1 MLTTVLAGR
10 RASSLPGSAIVGAI
24 AALAVVSG
32 CNRPPGAGPGG
43 PGMGPGGPVTVT
55 LQVMAPKPVDRATEY
70 VATLRSRRSS
80 EIRPQVD
87 GIVTRI
93 LVRSGERVTAG
104 ARLVQIDP
112 LKQEAVVSSDVASR
126 AAQEAQ
132 LRLAREELR
141 RQQALHSQGLVSK
154 QALDQAQAMVDTSE
168 ASLGALKAREQESR
182 VQLQYFSVTAPVEGV
197 VGDIPVREGDRIT
210 TSTVL
215 TTIDQNA
222 GLEAYIYVPVERG
235 PDLRVGLPVRLV
247 DERGGVLANLKADFV
262 SPQVDDRSQAILVKA
277 QVPSNQGFRTEQF
290 VRARIVWSTQPA
302 LTLPALAVSRVNG
315 QYFAWVAEAGDQGFV
330 ARQRPV
336 KLGDL
341 VGNDYIVVEGLAPGE
356 RVVTS
361 GVQKLAE
368 GARVAPAQS

>member
-1 MLTTVLAGR
+1 MLTLAHDRPTFRSALLLAGLL
-10 RASSLPGSAIVGAI
+10 ASATLAAACGRSQGAM
-24 AALAVVSG
+24 
-32 CNRPPGAGPGG
+32 PAGPPRGGGG
-43 PGMGPGGPVTVT
+43 PLPVT
-55 LQVMAPKPVDRATEY
+55 LQVMAPKPVDRTTEY

-87 GIVTRI
+87 GIITRI
-93 LVRSGERVTAG
+93 LVRSGDRVAAG
-104 ARLVQIDP
+104 AALAQIDP
-112 LKQEAVVSSDVASR
+112 LKQEAAVSSSTASR
-126 AAQEAQ
+126 AAQDAQ
-132 LRLAREELR
+132 LKLAREELQ
-141 RQQALHSQGLVSK
+141 RQQALFSQGLVSK
-154 QALDQAQAMVDTSE
+154 QTLDQAQASVETAE

-182 VQLQYFSVTAPVEGV
+182 VQLQYFRVTAPTDGI
-197 VGDIPVREGDRIT
+197 VGDVPVREGDRVT

-235 PDLRVGLPVRLV
+235 PDLRVGLPVRIV
-247 DERGGVLANLKADFV
+247 DERGGVLADLKLDFI

-290 VRARIVWSTQPA
+290 VRARIVWSALPA

-315 QYFAWVAEAGDQGFV
+315 QYFAWVAEAGDKGFV

-341 VGNDYIVVEGLAPGE
+341 VGNDYIVIDGLKAGE

-368 GARVAPAQS
+368 GAPLAPAPL